1 MTAAVTIRK
10 ARHEDMAAL
19 CSLLEMLFSIEEDFA
34 FDVRKQCCGLGLML
48 EGSGRAVFVA
58 EADGMVVGMCSGQ
71 LNVSTAEGAPSVL
84 VEDMA
89 VAVPWQG
96 RGIGRMLM
104 DAVHGWAA
112 DNGALRMQLLAD
124 RDNGPA
130 LGFYSRIGWKRT
142 NLVCLTR
149 RVFSEERI

>member
-1 MTAAVTIRK
+1 MTAAIAIRR
-10 ARHEDMAAL
+10 ACPEDMNAL
-19 CSLLEMLFSIEEDFA
+19 CSLLEVLFSIEEDFTA
-34 FDVRKQCCGLGLML
+34 DAEKQSRGLGLMF
-48 EGSGRAVFVA
+48 EERGRVVFVA
-58 EADGMVVGMCSGQ
+58 EAEGEVVGMCSGQ

-84 VEDMA
+84 VED
-89 VAVPWQG
+89 VVVLEDWQG
-96 RGIGRMLM
+96 RGVGRMLM

-124 RDNGPA
+124 LENDGAFDFYNR
-130 LGFYSRIGWKRT
+130 LGWQRT